1 MTNKNQSRERIL
13 KAATRLFHLNGYHAT
28 GLNQI
33 IKESGAPKGSLY
45 HHFPKG
51 KEQLAIEAIQISAS
65 RIAAEIKD
73 HLNTIEDPLEAFQ
86 HHIDVIAKRFDNIE
100 DEDSLTI
107 VPFGLIASET
117 ALVNEN
123 MRMVCEDTFLYWENL
138 YKEKLLANGYSDEQA
153 TNISTTLNALIEGG
167 VTLSLTQKYGGP
179 LNRVGQMLPLLLKK

>member
-45 HHFPKG
+45 HHFPNG
-51 KEQLAIEAIQISAS
+51 KEQLAIEAIQTSAS
-65 RIAAEIKD
+65 LIAAEIKE
-73 HLNTIEDPLEAFQ
+73 HLNTIADPIEAFQ

-100 DEDSLTI
+100 DADSLTT

-117 ALVNEN
+117 ALVNES
-123 MRMVCEDTFLYWENL
+123 MRIVCEDTYLCWEKL

-179 LNRVGQMLPLLLKK
+179 LYRVGQMLPLLLKK